1 MLIIMM
7 TRMDSKKNNNK
18 IYIIKYRV
26 HHLLF
31 SKSVFN
37 DFTRSAAVAIK
48 KTQFNKNATAFPHK
62 KTNNKQIRR
71 KINTVKTHT
80 TFKQPI
86 ATAAACNL

>member
-7 TRMDSKKNNNK
+7 TRMDSKKKNNNK

-62 KTNNKQIRR
+62 KAKKKNK
-71 KINTVKTHT
+71 
-80 TFKQPI
+80 
-86 ATAAACNL
+86 